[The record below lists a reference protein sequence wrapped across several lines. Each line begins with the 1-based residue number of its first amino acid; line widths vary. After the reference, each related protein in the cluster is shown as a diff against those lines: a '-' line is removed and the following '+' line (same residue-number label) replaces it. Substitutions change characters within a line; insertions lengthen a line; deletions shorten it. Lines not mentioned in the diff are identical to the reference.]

1 VGLTDNSDIPVPV
14 TETPADIEAA
24 RSWYIEKNLHL
35 LDPIYRGAYSPA
47 YLRRCGAD
55 RPIVHKGDF
64 DLIGLPTDFL
74 GLNIYTGYFVR
85 AAKRR
90 PSKAEEVAFPP
101 DYPQSSC
108 PWLKFMPQ
116 SIYWGTR
123 LAHEV
128 YGVNNLYITE
138 NGCGYDNE
146 PLVNGEVQDLHRR
159 DYVRNYLKEL
169 HRAIADGVPI
179 KGYFLWSFMD
189 NFEWQDGYARRFGMV
204 HTDFLTQKRTPK
216 LSAYWYATV
225 MKENRVV

>member
-1 VGLTDNSDIPVPV
+1 
-14 TETPADIEAA
+14 
-24 RSWYIEKNLHL
+24 
-35 LDPIYRGAYSPA
+35 
-47 YLRRCGAD
+47 
-55 RPIVHKGDF
+55 
-64 DLIGLPTDFL
+64 
-74 GLNIYTGYFVR
+74 
-85 AAKRR
+85 
-90 PSKAEEVAFPP
+90 
-101 DYPQSSC
+101 
-108 PWLKFMPQ
+108 
-116 SIYWGTR
+116 
-123 LAHEV
+123 V